1 MNITSLNISNT
12 DAFENAYILSHNGL
26 GDNIVMNGA
35 INFLLNYY
43 NNVYFL
49 VKDIYYDQINYLYCD
64 NSNVIVINFDSK
76 NENASCYN
84 ILCDKYKNNDIFIS
98 GSHKSYLKSQITN
111 DKLKMYIRNNKYNLP
126 ERFQFI
132 TMFYNDIGLDLSIF
146 LDYFNIDKKDY
157 QQIYHPISNYNIIF
171 IHSSASNVE
180 MDFSSIINKY
190 LNIDNILI
198 ICANKNVYSNDNN
211 KFDIAEKYVFLPTVF
226 CYTEIIKNSIEIY
239 ASDSCI
245 SCIIIPLFLKKQL
258 KCNYINIF
266 NRETNEKVHFSD
278 FVI

>member
-111 DKLKMYIRNNKYNLP
+111 DKLKMYIRNNK
-126 ERFQFI
+126 
-132 TMFYNDIGLDLSIF
+132 
-146 LDYFNIDKKDY
+146 
-157 QQIYHPISNYNIIF
+157 
-171 IHSSASNVE
+171 
-180 MDFSSIINKY
+180 
-190 LNIDNILI
+190 
-198 ICANKNVYSNDNN
+198 
-211 KFDIAEKYVFLPTVF
+211 FDIAEKYVFLPTVF